1 MKKKERKKELKKLYK
16 NEIPDNIKVIFG
28 KFYFFSLLYLIFFL
42 IIYPFV
48 LIERF
53 SLLNLLILLIFLS
66 LFYIWIIIDVIK
78 KKKGYNSNLFFLL
91 IGLVILAISLSVVKL
106 IIFLEI

>member
-53 SLLNLLILLIFLS
+53 SLFNLLILLIFLS
-66 LFYIWIIIDVIK
+66 LFYIWIIIDVVK
-78 KKKGYNSNLFFLL
+78 KKKGYNSNLFVLL

>member
-78 KKKGYNSNLFFLL
+78 KKKGYNSNLFVLL

>member
-66 LFYIWIIIDVIK
+66 LFYIWIIIDVVK
-78 KKKGYNSNLFFLL
+78 KKKGYNSNLFVLL